1 MNTEIKQKDRAGKG
15 LFVTDFDGTLVQSDG
30 TVAKKD
36 IEALERLGE
45 LGIVRAIATGRSL
58 HSFNK
63 TARYPLPVDYI
74 IFSTGL
80 GVMGYPGGTY
90 LRTVDMQSSSV
101 RKASAIL
108 RDRGLDFMIHYPV
121 PDNHRFVYW
130 TSGRENPDFA
140 RRRELHKEL
149 CREMDPKDTDSISA
163 SQLLAIL
170 PPEIEETVFED
181 VRIALPECNIIK
193 TTSPLDSRTRW
204 MEIFPGNV
212 SKGLTTAWLAEH
224 LGIVREDVAAI
235 GNDYNDIDMLEWS
248 GKAYVVRNAPE
259 SMKKSFIEVASNEEN
274 GLSEAIDR
282 WIGDRYN

>member
-1 MNTEIKQKDRAGKG
+1 MTAVIDTADRNGKA

-63 TARYPLPVDYI
+63 TARYPLPIDYI

-80 GVMGYPGGTY
+80 GVMGYPGGKY
-90 LRTVDMQSSSV
+90 LRTVDMHSSSV
-101 RKASAIL
+101 GKASAIL
-108 RDRGLDFMIHYPV
+108 RDRGLDYMVHLPV
-121 PDNHRFVYW
+121 PDNHRFIYRL
-130 TSGRENPDFA
+130 SGRDNPDFA
-140 RRRELHKEL
+140 RRPRTAQRSL
-149 CREMDPKDTDSISA
+149 PGNGPSDTDAMSA

-181 VRIALPECNIIK
+181 VRFALPECNIIK
-193 TTSPLDSRTRW
+193 TTSPLDGRTRW

-212 SKGLTTAWLAEH
+212 SKGRTTAWLAEH
-224 LGIVREDVAAI
+224 LGIVRENVAAI

-248 GKAYVVRNAPE
+248 GKAYVVKNAPE
-259 SMKKSFIEVASNEEN
+259 SMKKVFIEVASNEEN
-274 GLSEAIDR
+274 GLSEAVDR
-282 WIGDRYN
+282 WIEDRCN

>member
-1 MNTEIKQKDRAGKG
+1 MNTVLKNNNRAGKA

-36 IEALERLGE
+36 SEALEKLGE
-45 LGIVRAIATGRSL
+45 LGVVRAIATGRSL

-80 GVMGYPGGTY
+80 GVMRYPGGTY
-90 LRTVDMQSSSV
+90 LRTVDMQPSSV
-101 RKASAIL
+101 KKASDML
-108 RDRGLDFMIHYPV
+108 RNRGLDYMIHLPV

-130 TSGRENPDFA
+130 LSGKENPDFA
-140 RRRELHKEL
+140 RRLSLHSDI
-149 CREMDPKDTDSISA
+149 CREMDPEDTDCIPA
-163 SQLLAIL
+163 SQLLTIL
-170 PPEIEETVFED
+170 PPETEETVFED
-181 VRIALPECNIIK
+181 VRGALPECTVIK
-193 TTSPLDSRTRW
+193 TTSPLDGTTIW

-212 SKGLTTAWLAEH
+212 SKGLTTAWLAEY
-224 LGIVREDVAAI
+224 LGINREDVAAI

-248 GKAYVVRNAPE
+248 GKAYVVGNAPE
-259 SMKKSFIEVASNEEN
+259 SMKKAFIEVASNEEN

-282 WIGDRYN
+282 WIGDRHN